1 MVPMLSC
8 RALEVAAWERTE
20 MNHRLKS
27 RIARME
33 RTLPRL
39 PAPVVPS
46 QCPALLLAS
55 RLAGWGIERG
65 PNESLAETTARAMG
79 IGVRDL
85 AASWLGKRF
94 TGLTTA
100 RLFQIATSLSLGQEV
115 ARAQSGSI
123 K

>member
-1 MVPMLSC
+1 MVPRLSC

-85 AASWLGKRF
+85 RAKLWL
-94 TGLTTA
+94 LA
-100 RLFQIATSLSLGQEV
+100 
-115 ARAQSGSI
+115 GSS
-123 K
+123 